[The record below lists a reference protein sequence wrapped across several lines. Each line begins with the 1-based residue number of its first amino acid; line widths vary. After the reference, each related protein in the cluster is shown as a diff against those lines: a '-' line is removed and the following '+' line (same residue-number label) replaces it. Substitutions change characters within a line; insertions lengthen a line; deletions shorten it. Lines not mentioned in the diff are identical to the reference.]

1 MRISAIAILVVLFL
15 WPAAVFG
22 QSPELMDAY
31 NRANEL
37 SDEGRY
43 QEAIPFAK
51 EVLRLSEREFGPD
64 DPTTGIMLNNLAT
77 LYQNQ
82 GRYAE
87 AEPLFKRSLEIREKT
102 LGPEHPDVAQS
113 LNNLAAL
120 YHDQGHYAEC
130 LTSAPMEQTSRIA

>member
-1 MRISAIAILVVLFL
+1 MRISAIAILVILFL

-51 EVLRLSEREFGPD
+51 EALSLTACVIWKPSSRHS
-64 DPTTGIMLNNLAT
+64 
-77 LYQNQ
+77 
-82 GRYAE
+82 
-87 AEPLFKRSLEIREKT
+87 RSTFL
-102 LGPEHPDVAQS
+102 
-113 LNNLAAL
+113 
-120 YHDQGHYAEC
+120 
-130 LTSAPMEQTSRIA
+130 

>member
-37 SDEGRY
+37 SAEGRY

-51 EVLRLSEREFGPD
+51 EALRLTEREFGP
-64 DPTTGIMLNNLAT
+64 AH
-77 LYQNQ
+77 QNWFNVLI
-82 GRYAE
+82 YFYF
-87 AEPLFKRSLEIREKT
+87 LKSIVCLE
-102 LGPEHPDVAQS
+102 
-113 LNNLAAL
+113 
-120 YHDQGHYAEC
+120 Y
-130 LTSAPMEQTSRIA
+130 

>member
-1 MRISAIAILVVLFL
+1 MRISAIAILVALFL

-51 EVLRLSEREFGPD
+51 EALRLSEREFGPAHQN
-64 DPTTGIMLNNLAT
+64 TGIMLSGLANLYRA
-77 LYQNQ
+77 Q
-82 GRYAE
+82 GRYDE
-87 AEPLFKRSLEIREKT
+87 AEPLLKRALEIREKA
-102 LGPEHPDVAQS
+102 LEPEHPDVS
-113 LNNLAAL
+113 LN
-120 YHDQGHYAEC
+120 
-130 LTSAPMEQTSRIA
+130 